1 MKRFIVVGIVMTLC
15 AGLNAQSVDTT
26 NIYKD
31 RKDSLSATVFVGHQ
45 DNSISRGKTLRTELI
60 SASGLQK
67 MACCNLAE
75 SFENSASVTVG
86 YSDAVTGA
94 RQIRLLGLSGTY
106 TQMLDE
112 NRPVMRG
119 ITAPYGLSYVPGP
132 WLESIQIAK
141 GSPSVINGLESM
153 TGQINL
159 EHKKPTEEK
168 PLFIQA
174 SMMSDTK
181 ADFNATSAW
190 QLSPTI
196 YTIVL
201 GHVSGNFKT
210 YDMNHDGFRD
220 DPKMLQF
227 NVANRWLYYTP
238 ELQVRWG
245 VKAVR
250 DRRQGGMDGYDKD
263 RIRAWAVTE
272 PVEETASVC
281 EPVVRNSSPTAEV
294 TSVNESLSGTPW
306 GTDIN
311 NSLLNAYL
319 KVGKP
324 LREDGSSSI
333 AAIADWSWQKS
344 DSWFGASSYLASQQ
358 SGFVNLLYRNMLNDS
373 HDFTVGL
380 SGTFDHIDED
390 VAKLDYNLWN
400 MAEGGNILSPYSGN
414 ADHFFGGAYGEYTFH
429 AGDIFTSIVG
439 VSADWYKGN
448 GFKVA
453 PRVTLKYSPAE
464 WFVARANGGRGLRY
478 ADPVADNIGVM
489 STHSML
495 KGDCM
500 ERLLE
505 DSWTFGGNVTFYM
518 PFGVDPSKT
527 YISFDYFRTQF
538 SRQLMVDY
546 EVPGADVNGG
556 RDIWFFDS
564 DGRRS
569 YSDNWQVDFNVEPFD
584 RFTVA
589 LTGRYTNARQENY
602 NGALVEK
609 PMLSCFKGVL
619 NLQYKTNLSR
629 WIFDFTASVNGSARV
644 YDFMKDLKGESGS
657 LLYPDGRTP
666 VYPLLY
672 AQITRRFRGFDIF
685 AGVEN
690 ITNFTQ
696 EYVLVGDRNAAG
708 EWTPW
713 TPGFDASCV
722 WGPIMGRRIN
732 LGVRLTLWRATKND

>member
-1 MKRFIVVGIVMTLC
+1 MATVLSVGMS
-15 AGLNAQSVDTT
+15 AQSVDTT
-26 NIYKD
+26 SIYKD
-31 RKDSLSATVFVGHQ
+31 RKDSLNATVFVGHQ
-45 DNSISRGKTLRTELI
+45 ENSISRGKTLRTELI

-190 QLSPTI
+190 QLSPTV
-196 YTIVL
+196 YTILL

-210 YDMNHDGFRD
+210 YDMNDDGFRD

-250 DRRQGGMDGYDKD
+250 DHRQGGMDGYDKSGMEP
-263 RIRAWAVTE
+263 RWASDESILEPTE
-272 PVEETASVC
+272 G
-281 EPVVRNSSPTAEV
+281 NSFAKYLS
-294 TSVNESLSGTPW
+294 ESPW
-306 GTDIN
+306 GTDIT

-358 SGFVNLLYRNMLNDS
+358 SGFINLLYRNMLNES

-380 SGTFDHIDED
+380 SGTFDHIDEA
-390 VAKLDYNLWN
+390 VAKLDYGLWSGEN
-400 MAEGGNILSPYSGN
+400 WNGQRPYSGI

-448 GFKVA
+448 GFKLA

-489 STHSML
+489 STHSRL
-495 KGDCM
+495 QGNCM

-505 DSWTFGGNVTFYM
+505 DSWTFGGNLTFYM
-518 PFGVDPSKT
+518 PLGVDPSKT

-538 SRQLMVDY
+538 ARQLMVDY
-546 EVPGADVNGG
+546 EMPGTDVNGG

-564 DGRRS
+564 NGRRS

-602 NGALVEK
+602 GGELVEK

-644 YDFMKDLKGESGS
+644 YDFMKDLKDDGGE

-672 AQITRRFRGFDIF
+672 AQITRRFRGFDIY

-696 EYVLVGDRNAAG
+696 MHVLVGDRNAAG

>member
-1 MKRFIVVGIVMTLC
+1 MVLC
-15 AGLNAQSVDTT
+15 TGLQAQSVDTT
-26 NIYKD
+26 SIYKD
-31 RKDSLSATVFVGHQ
+31 RKDSLSAAVFVGHQ
-45 DNSISRGKTLRTELI
+45 ENSISRGKTLRTELI

-190 QLSPTI
+190 RLSPTI
-196 YTIVL
+196 YTILL

-220 DPKMLQF
+220 DPRMLQF

-263 RIRAWAVTE
+263 RLHSLVTE
-272 PVEETASVC
+272 PVEVAAPARGSVI
-281 EPVVRNSSPTAEV
+281 RQDSPTAEV
-294 TSVNESLSGTPW
+294 TSIKESLSVTPW
-306 GTDIN
+306 GTDIT

-358 SGFVNLLYRNMLNDS
+358 SGFVNLLYRNMLNES

-380 SGTFDHIDED
+380 SGTFDHIDEA
-390 VAKLDYNLWN
+390 VSKLDYGLWN
-400 MAEGGNILSPYSGN
+400 MTDGNILRPYSGI

-464 WFVARANGGRGLRY
+464 WLVARVNGGRGLRY

-489 STHSML
+489 STHSWL

-505 DSWTFGGNVTFYM
+505 DSWTFGGNVTFYL

-538 SRQLMVDY
+538 VRQSMVDY
-546 EVPGADVNGG
+546 EVPGVDVNGG
-556 RDIWFFDS
+556 REIWFFDS

-602 NGALVEK
+602 GGELVEK
-609 PMLSCFKGVL
+609 PMLSRFKGVL

-644 YDFMKDLKGESGS
+644 YDFMKDLRDGDGS
-657 LLYPDGRTP
+657 LLYADGRTP
-666 VYPLLY
+666 VYPCFTHRLPDGSEDLTSM
-672 AQITRRFRGFDIF
+672 QEWRISRISPRSTCWWGIGMLPGSGLHGLRDSTPVVSGGRLW
-685 AGVEN
+685 GVGS
-690 ITNFTQ
+690 I
-696 EYVLVGDRNAAG
+696 LA
-708 EWTPW
+708 
-713 TPGFDASCV
+713 
-722 WGPIMGRRIN
+722 
-732 LGVRLTLWRATKND
+732 